1 MKRYIVHGF
10 NCRNVALSRRCL
22 PLLARA
28 TYATTTSVS
37 SASNL
42 GIKRGWALNS
52 HSPRFLSVLPKR
64 SGLFDNPALSAPE
77 GFDAVTEKALLEA
90 TVLVKNIIENAEN
103 PSVEIVR
110 KFDEL
115 SDVLCQ
121 VADLAEC
128 IRLVHPDAK
137 MKEKALHACVAL
149 TTYVEE
155 LNTSTSL
162 HRALKNFIESG
173 EFSEADEV
181 TRRTAESFMHDF
193 EISGIHLEA
202 SAREEVVKL
211 NKQILEVSHQFLQN
225 TNQPAVIDK
234 EQCPPFLVEKFPSDS
249 KHIVLTHVPYYN
261 PDSKLRALSYLIFYG
276 VFPKQQETLEALLN
290 LRHKLASLVG
300 YPTYAHR
307 VLKSLMAQDSATVS
321 EFLEALSR
329 KILPLAREEAEEM
342 RTLKLEVGD
351 QVNPQVLQ
359 PWDVIFATSLAEKKY
374 LQRGMDGIRN
384 WFSLDSC
391 LVGLGNLFDSLFGVK
406 LEPVSVKEGETWDSS
421 VRKYAF
427 VHEKEGLLG
436 YTYFDFYDR
445 QDKMAAD
452 CHFTIKGGRELGDSS
467 YQLPIITL
475 CCNFQQP
482 GAGRPT
488 LLSQRSVENLFHEMG
503 HALHSMLGRPK
514 YQNVTGTRCSTDFA
528 EVPSILM
535 EFFVADRRVLSTFA
549 RHHKTNEPLP
559 ESLMDIFRLSSN
571 GFFPAFDTQ
580 MQVLYA
586 VMDQRFHGRHPLGES
601 TVELFTGLHRDYAPI
616 DYIPQTAWFLRF
628 GHLYGY
634 AAKYYSYLWARA
646 VASLIWKSCFES
658 DPFSRE
664 VGERYREMLMYGG
677 GIHPC
682 KLVRNVLGFE
692 PTAAD
697 LVEALYSNVVEH
709 REQIGKLTKQNSV
722 ASSNSRVL

>member
-1 MKRYIVHGF
+1 MILC
-10 NCRNVALSRRCL
+10 CRKVSFSRRCAS
-22 PLLARA
+22 LLARTRVVSSKA
-28 TYATTTSVS
+28 YATTAN
-37 SASNL
+37 ASL
-42 GIKRGWALNS
+42 GIKLRARPGWALNGPGS
-52 HSPRFLSVLPKR
+52 HSHRLQRSFSVASK
-64 SGLFDNPALSAPE
+64 SGLFDNPELSTPE
-77 GFDAVTEKALLEA
+77 GFDAITEKALLEA
-90 TVLVKNIIENAEN
+90 TVLVKNIIENAES
-103 PSVEIVR
+103 PSVEVVQ

-121 VADLAEC
+121 VADSAEC

-137 MKEKALHACVAL
+137 TIEKASHACIAL

-162 HRALKNFIESG
+162 HQALKHFIESKS
-173 EFSEADEV
+173 FSDVNEV
-181 TRRTAESFMHDF
+181 TQRTAESFMHDF
-193 EISGIHLEA
+193 EISGIHLED
-202 SAREEVVKL
+202 SAREHVVKL
-211 NKQILEVSHQFLQN
+211 NSQILEVSHQFLQN

-249 KHIVLTHVPYYN
+249 KQIVLTHVPYYN
-261 PDSKLRALSYLIFYG
+261 PDSKLRALSYLIYYG
-276 VFPKQQETLEALLN
+276 VFPKQQETLETLLS
-290 LRHKLASLVG
+290 LRHKLAALVG
-300 YPTYAHR
+300 YPTFAHR
-307 VLKSLMAQDSATVS
+307 VLKSSMARDPAIVS

-329 KILPLAREEAEEM
+329 KILPLAREEAEQM
-342 RTLKLEVGD
+342 RLLKLEVGD

-359 PWDVIFATSLAEKKY
+359 PWDIIFTTSLAEKQY
-374 LQRGMDGIRN
+374 LQQGVDSIRN
-384 WFSLDSC
+384 WFSLDNC
-391 LVGLGNLFDSLFGVK
+391 LEGLGDLFNSLFGVK
-406 LEPVSVKEGETWDSS
+406 LEPISAKEGETWDPS

-427 VHEKEGLLG
+427 VHEKEGVLG

-445 QDKMAAD
+445 PGKMASD
-452 CHFTIKGGRELGDSS
+452 CHFTIKGGRELRDGS

-482 GAGRPT
+482 GVGKPT

-535 EFFVADRRVLSTFA
+535 EFFVADRRVLSAFA
-549 RHHKTNEPLP
+549 RHHKTSEPLS
-559 ESLMDIFRLSSN
+559 EALMGTFQLSN
-571 GFFPAFDTQ
+571 GLFPAFDTQ
-580 MQVLYA
+580 MQILYA
-586 VMDQRFHGRHPLGES
+586 TMDQRFHGRHPLGKS
-601 TVELFTGLHRDYAPI
+601 TVELFTNIHRDYAPL
-616 DYIPQTAWFLRF
+616 DYVPQTAWFLRF

-677 GIHPC
+677 GIHPH
-682 KLVRNVLGFE
+682 KLVKDMLGFE
-692 PTAAD
+692 PSVAD

-709 REQIGKLTKQNSV
+709 REQISKLTKQNSV
-722 ASSNSRVL
+722 SS